1 MTQAVLKNQVT
12 KLHVSSG
19 IRKDAR
25 ESIAKRLTSVL
36 GDSYRLM
43 ANTQILHWN
52 VQGPLFFSV
61 HNLTEEQYESFFTS
75 VDELAERIRALGMPA
90 PRTMTE
96 MVNASTI
103 SDIDGSATLEEQI
116 GELIGFN
123 EKLAASM
130 RDIVAIA
137 EKAQD
142 VKTADLMT
150 EKIGILEENAWMLR
164 ATIAATE

>member
-12 KLHVSSG
+12 QLHVSSG
-19 IRKDAR
+19 ISKDSR
-25 ESIAKRLTSVL
+25 EAIAKRLMRAL

-52 VQGPLFFSV
+52 VQGPLFFSI
-61 HNLTEEQYESFFTS
+61 HNLTEEQYQDFFES
-75 VDELAERIRALGMPA
+75 VDDIAERIRALGMPA

-96 MVNASTI
+96 MVELS
-103 SDIDGSATLEEQI
+103 SLRDIDGTASLENQI
-116 GELIGFN
+116 GELVEFN

-130 RDIVAIA
+130 RETIAVA
-137 EKAQD
+137 EKAED
-142 VKTADLMT
+142 VKTADLLT
-150 EKIGILEENAWMLR
+150 DRIGVLEQNAWMLR